1 MSTTLKCLAAALLLS
16 VSTQSAFA
24 GPIKDT
30 MIKYATIASF
40 IGAEESCGL
49 TIPDAKGKALMNEIK
64 NEDEG
69 DLMTVIMMS
78 MVHEQAIQKIKDPAA
93 REKYCSELIAEAREQ
108 GVID

>member
-1 MSTTLKCLAAALLLS
+1 
-16 VSTQSAFA
+16 
-24 GPIKDT
+24 
-30 MIKYATIASF
+30 
-40 IGAEESCGL
+40 
-49 TIPDAKGKALMNEIK
+49 MNEIK

-78 MVHEQAIQKIKDPAA
+78 MVHEQAVQKIKDPAA